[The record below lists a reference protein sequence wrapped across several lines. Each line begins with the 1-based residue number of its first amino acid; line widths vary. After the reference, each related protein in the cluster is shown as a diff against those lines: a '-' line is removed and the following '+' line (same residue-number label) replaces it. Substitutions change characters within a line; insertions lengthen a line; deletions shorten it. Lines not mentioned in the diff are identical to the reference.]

1 MTERKIT
8 ITNRA
13 GIHARPA
20 ALLVEASKDF
30 KCSVYFE
37 KGRDRINGKSIMGL
51 LTLGAAYGTEL
62 RILTDGEDEEK
73 AMEKLIRLFESK
85 FEEE

>member
-1 MTERKIT
+1 MTRRTVT

-20 ALLVEASKDF
+20 AMLVQTANRFSSDIYLEKD
-30 KCSVYFE
+30 SE
-37 KGRDRINGKSIMGL
+37 RINGKSIMGII
-51 LTLGAAYGTEL
+51 TLGATHQSEISIIA
-62 RILTDGEDEEK
+62 DGADEKQAVAAIAE
-73 AMEKLIRLFESK
+73 LFEKK

>member
-1 MTERKIT
+1 MTERKIK

-20 ALLVEASKDF
+20 AMLVKASINFKSSLYYEKD
-30 KCSVYFE
+30 
-37 KGRDRINGKSIMGL
+37 GDRINGKSIMGL

-62 RILTDGEDEEK
+62 TLIADGEDEEQ
-73 AMEKLIRLFESK
+73 AVETLAHLFETR
-85 FEEE
+85 FEED

>member
-8 ITNRA
+8 ISNRA

-20 ALLVEASKDF
+20 AMLVEVSKDF
-30 KCSVYFE
+30 ACSIYLE
-37 KGRDRINGKSIMGL
+37 KNNDRINGKSIMGL

-62 RILTDGEDEEK
+62 KIITEGDGEEQ
-73 AMEKLIRLFESK
+73 AMEKIVRLFESK